1 MGGFPMFDST
11 SCANPTR
18 RLSRNF
24 AALALAVAVA
34 SGCAMTQNVRQI
46 DKLEAVSENP
56 RILLMTPDIKYYLI
70 TTGGVAEPHADWT
83 EAARSNF
90 AVALA
95 RFADARSI
103 DVVTG
108 SDEINLSDQEIS
120 YRKLHAAV
128 GYTIMNNYFG
138 MQTLPSKNREFDWSL
153 GPDIRSIGEQYDADY
168 AFFVFYRD
176 YQASGGRIFFSVL
189 AAVAG
194 VGVSTGWEGGFASM
208 VDLKTGDI
216 VWFNMVLA
224 GSGELRNADG
234 AAATVNKLFKDMPAG

>member
-1 MGGFPMFDST
+1 MTDFNSKKIPG
-11 SCANPTR
+11 
-18 RLSRNF
+18 RNF
-24 AALALAVAVA
+24 FKMLGLLAFATLSVT
-34 SGCAMTQNVRQI
+34 GCATTQNVRQI
-46 DKLEAVSENP
+46 DRLKSTVENP

-153 GPDIRSIGEQYDADY
+153 GPDIRSIGDQYNSDY
-168 AFFVFYRD
+168 ALFVFYRD
-176 YQASGGRIFFSVL
+176 YQASGGRIFFSIL

>member
-1 MGGFPMFDST
+1 
-11 SCANPTR
+11 
-18 RLSRNF
+18 
-24 AALALAVAVA
+24 
-34 SGCAMTQNVRQI
+34 
-46 DKLEAVSENP
+46 
-56 RILLMTPDIKYYLI
+56 
-70 TTGGVAEPHADWT
+70 
-83 EAARSNF
+83 
-90 AVALA
+90 
-95 RFADARSI
+95 
-103 DVVTG
+103 
-108 SDEINLSDQEIS
+108 
-120 YRKLHAAV
+120 
-128 GYTIMNNYFG
+128 MNNYFG

>member
-1 MGGFPMFDST
+1 MTDFNSKKIPG
-11 SCANPTR
+11 
-18 RLSRNF
+18 RNF
-24 AALALAVAVA
+24 FKMLGLLAFATLSVT
-34 SGCAMTQNVRQI
+34 GCATTQNVRQI
-46 DKLEAVSENP
+46 DRLESTVENP

-70 TTGGVAEPHADWT
+70 TTGGLAEPHADWT

-103 DVVTG
+103 DVVSG

-168 AFFVFYRD
+168 ALFVFYRD

-189 AAVAG
+189 AAAVGG
-194 VGVSTGWEGGFASM
+194 VGVSTGWEGGFASI